1 MKRFLSVLL
10 ILTLFGI
17 ITLFSCCNSR
27 LDTTAGEVYNA
38 VQSAFLEKYGSE
50 AILNAPTDIDDTVL
64 SEQFH
69 LSSSDVEDYRGVT
82 AGMMTN
88 CDALLVVKARSGKLE
103 AVRDALSQA
112 LEEQRAQFSWYA
124 VMDNPERLEA
134 AKVVTE
140 KDFAALLIVGIS
152 PDDPDLPVDF
162 TEDVEM
168 AEKAFRNA
176 VRA

>member
-1 MKRFLSVLL
+1 
-10 ILTLFGI
+10 
-17 ITLFSCCNSR
+17 
-27 LDTTAGEVYNA
+27 
-38 VQSAFLEKYGSE
+38 
-50 AILNAPTDIDDTVL
+50 
-64 SEQFH
+64 
-69 LSSSDVEDYRGVT
+69 
-82 AGMMTN
+82 
-88 CDALLVVKARSGKLE
+88 
-103 AVRDALSQA
+103 
-112 LEEQRAQFSWYA
+112 
-124 VMDNPERLEA
+124 MDNPERLEA